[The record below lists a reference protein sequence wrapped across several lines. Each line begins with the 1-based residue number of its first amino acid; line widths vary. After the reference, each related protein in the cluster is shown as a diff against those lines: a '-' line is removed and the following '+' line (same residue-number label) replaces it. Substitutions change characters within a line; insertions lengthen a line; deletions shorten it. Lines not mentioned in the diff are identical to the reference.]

1 MLRRTAW
8 IPTALL
14 VLTTVPSSP
23 VFAQATKAG
32 VVTALEGSVTV
43 TRAATRQSAP
53 LKFKDDVF
61 LEDKITAGNRSIAR
75 LLLGGKAIVTVRELS
90 TLTIRQTPGQ
100 ATVELESGKIA
111 LAVARDQMRSGETI
125 TIRTA
130 NAVGAVRGT
139 VVVAEVVRQS
149 AQVGPALPAVVTN
162 FYVLRG
168 TFLAASFNPLTRV
181 AGTPV
186 PVNVLQGFSAAGAAA
201 PRVAPITQAQLAGIT
216 SGLRPT
222 APQYKEGGASKDA
235 VKVQSMQTATALLT
249 AMFGPPPG
257 ATTPT
262 GPAGP
267 PIVLGEGTATGPPA
281 TAAAAAAMFGAFT
294 GGTGAEAFTAV
305 FGLPP
310 GAEGAIA
317 PGTAPGITGPIPGTT
332 GIPIFGPAPGIL
344 GTFTPPPGG
353 FTLPSLPGLATGGFV
368 PGTGPPTPFGTTP
381 TTAFTPP
388 PVTLAGLPTFTF
400 APTAF
405 TTVPGTTTFFT
416 PTTASLFLPLFL
428 QTFLST
434 TSTAPNLLTNGGFE
448 LGGTLTPWTLT
459 GAGKVFG
466 FGSRPINPPEGAFMF
481 VGHTGVVTGG
491 SNVTQ
496 TTLTQGFNVASVLS
510 ISFRYVLLTRE
521 LNCSGSSCSFLRD
534 TGSTA
539 QNDIWQVKVLPS
551 SGSPVTIFERTA
563 SGNRAAFSPVG
574 TSFGFDTNGDG
585 SNDFEL
591 KANSGQTRNVSG
603 GDFTILPS
611 TQAVVNP
618 GSVSLEFSVTDVGD
632 SDGDSG
638 GVLDLVVVTQDPPL
652 YFLRDGAPFVRTDP
666 APLLQLTNSP
676 RTFDSLM
683 VVCCNSSATLAGPLL
698 RATNSDLT
706 VPFSLLSVI
715 QGGKLV
721 TSSQEPLTFLEGGT
735 HALGTSVGVFDIAG
749 VNVGAD
755 AETGLTLGID
765 RPLQHA
771 GILLETAGASVAT
784 EKVLKLD
791 TALLEATAPLINL
804 LAGSSLTTNTSAVDL
819 SYRAKVTSLGPLV
832 KLDASSLTV
841 RSGALVNVANGSLLN
856 VNGNLV
862 QLSNGGILNLRNGPL
877 LSVSGGSILNVS
889 GGLVGFGGSG
899 GNSINITNSFCN
911 GGCYNAG
918 GVPVALTN
926 GATAANVSITSPVK
940 NASLGSINLASPN
953 TAVVVVSGSTSKVT
967 ISGK

>member
-1 MLRRTAW
+1 MLRHTVW
-8 IPTALL
+8 IATALL
-14 VLTTVPSSP
+14 VLTTVMSNP

-168 TFLAASFNPLTRV
+168 TFVAASFNPLTRV
-181 AGTPV
+181 TGTPV

-249 AMFGPPPG
+249 AMFGPVA
-257 ATTPT
+257 ATSAQT

-267 PIVLGEGTATGPPA
+267 PIGLGEGTATGPPA

-294 GGTGAEAFTAV
+294 GGAGAEAFAAV
-305 FGLPP
+305 FGSTP

-317 PGTAPGITGPIPGTT
+317 PGTVPGITGPVPGTT
-332 GIPIFGPAPGIL
+332 GIPIFGPAPAIL
-344 GTFTPPPGG
+344 GTFTPPPVAGG
-353 FTLPSLPGLATGGFV
+353 FTLPTVSGLTTGGFGLGI
-368 PGTGPPTPFGTTP
+368 GTQTTF
-381 TTAFTPP
+381 TAFTPP
-388 PVTLAGLPTFTF
+388 PVAFIQSLVLASGAGTPTF

-405 TTVPGTTTFFT
+405 TTVPGTMTFFT

-428 QTFLST
+428 QTLLST
-434 TSTAPNLLTNGGFE
+434 TATGPNLLTNGGFE

-551 SGSPVTIFERTA
+551 SGSPVTIFQRTA
-563 SGNRAAFSPVG
+563 SGNTAEFSPVG

-585 SNDFEL
+585 FNDFEP
-591 KANSGQTRNVSG
+591 KANSGQTRNTLG
-603 GDFTILPS
+603 GDFT
-611 TQAVVNP
+611 TVTTTAVVNP
-618 GSVSLEFSVTDVGD
+618 GSTSLEFSVTDVGD
-632 SDGDSG
+632 NDGDSG
-638 GVLDLVVVTQDPPL
+638 GVLDVVVVRQDPPL
-652 YFLRDGAPFVRTDP
+652 YFLRDGTPFVRTDP

-683 VVCCNSSATLAGPLL
+683 VVCCNSSATLAGPLGS
-698 RATNSDLT
+698 R
-706 VPFSLLSVI
+706 
-715 QGGKLV
+715 
-721 TSSQEPLTFLEGGT
+721 LE
-735 HALGTSVGVFDIAG
+735 
-749 VNVGAD
+749 
-755 AETGLTLGID
+755 
-765 RPLQHA
+765 
-771 GILLETAGASVAT
+771 
-784 EKVLKLD
+784 
-791 TALLEATAPLINL
+791 
-804 LAGSSLTTNTSAVDL
+804 
-819 SYRAKVTSLGPLV
+819 
-832 KLDASSLTV
+832 
-841 RSGALVNVANGSLLN
+841 
-856 VNGNLV
+856 
-862 QLSNGGILNLRNGPL
+862 
-877 LSVSGGSILNVS
+877 
-889 GGLVGFGGSG
+889 
-899 GNSINITNSFCN
+899 
-911 GGCYNAG
+911 
-918 GVPVALTN
+918 
-926 GATAANVSITSPVK
+926 SITKEFGVGIVISESTYKELRGSFAARYLGEVTVKGKVIPVK
-940 NASLGSINLASPN
+940 IYSVEGP
-953 TAVVVVSGSTSKVT
+953 TPTMV
-967 ISGK
+967 